1 MIEAPVNVARRG
13 GREGRKE
20 SKLPGRSC
28 RTGRLARE
36 KKYERKRR
44 KERGNRICLTSEKL
58 TNIESIG
65 KVQFPEA
72 K

>member
-28 RTGRLARE
+28 RTGRLSTRKEIRKKTKKRE
-36 KKYERKRR
+36 GKSYMFNERKID
-44 KERGNRICLTSEKL
+44 EY
-58 TNIESIG
+58 
-65 KVQFPEA
+65 
-72 K
+72 